1 MKPGVSAPAGTRTAP
16 VSEENVSVC
25 APGAAAPAPAPAAH
39 AAEGSPVSVT
49 VSLPVSKS
57 AFAAVLVLA
66 PPARKAASGLVPP
79 APPLSGRPGRGS
91 SQPPGTATA
100 REAATFVGSIC
111 ENAHKSS
118 PSASG
123 CAVPTTHATAT
134 SSGAVAAAGSTPVA
148 RRPATAAAL
157 HVPDERASAGLETLF
172 NKRGAIDAALPGST
186 PVCPPDRK
194 KGAPASVTPA
204 SSSSRVRSAFGG
216 RERDT
221 VGVCEGVGVVEA
233 VEVAE
238 EVEDAVAEL
247 VGDAGVEAEE
257 DGEARALP
265 VDGAL
270 AAPLPLGGTL
280 RVEEALPVAPLV
292 GAPVAP
298 LLPDAESVFVGKG
311 SAVVA
316 GEAVA
321 FLDAPAEALA
331 GADAT
336 GEGESREPVGV
347 AEALAGTLAPPLA
360 EAALEA
366 LAGALAPPLA
376 EAAREGAAEALGGGF
391 AVVFAEAEAT
401 RVALGDADG
410 HAVAKEEGDAV
421 TPEVAVAARLGSLVA
436 EAEAAADC
444 VAEPNAL
451 AESER
456 DCVEDPLSPR
466 LAVPLADA
474 TLVREEVLD
483 TEGERD
489 TDKVPEE
496 GPLAEGVASPE
507 PDRVAFMLPE
517 GDPVEVEDSVKHADT
532 DHAGV
537 KLAAPL
543 SVCVLRAVGAPDA
556 LVVEVV
562 LCEGEPEGERVPTD
576 EALSRA
582 AEALCVTDTPDDLEL
597 EKETKLVGEGRGEA
611 ESEGFD
617 ALERLDDGDSETER
631 EARGEAEVVIDA
643 EEVAAA
649 LAVRSLDAVD
659 GAVPELRGDTLVVAV
674 IVVVRE
680 AVGHVD
686 AVMLRVA
693 HAETVMESEDVF
705 VTTEVPEGGAGEGVP
720 ERVPART
727 ETVREGEPELLR
739 DKAPETVSE
748 GAVLPLREAEG
759 QGLAVSTAEPVATE
773 AVLGEEA
780 EARKVR
786 EPEGVP
792 VGPRPV
798 SEGDAE
804 AVITEAVGDVEGQ
817 TLAEGV
823 RDTTGEALS
832 EPDAVAPPE
841 AVRTLAVTVPEGLIE
856 NVTEPEGEPDVDGL
870 PVAVR
875 GTEGDREEERHCE
888 EDVEGV
894 LHPEDFMLPLNVA
907 EPV

>member
-1 MKPGVSAPAGTRTAP
+1 
-16 VSEENVSVC
+16 
-25 APGAAAPAPAPAAH
+25 
-39 AAEGSPVSVT
+39 
-49 VSLPVSKS
+49 
-57 AFAAVLVLA
+57 
-66 PPARKAASGLVPP
+66 LVPP

-100 REAATFVGSIC
+100 REAAAFVGSIC

-123 CAVPTTHATAT
+123 CAVPTTHATAA
-134 SSGAVAAAGSTPVA
+134 SSGAVAAAGNTPVA

-157 HVPDERASAGLETLF
+157 QVPDERTSARLESLF

-204 SSSSRVRSAFGG
+204 SSSARVRSAFGG

-257 DGEARALP
+257 DSEARALP

-270 AAPLPLGGTL
+270 TAPLPLGGTL

-331 GADAT
+331 DADAT
-336 GEGESREPVGV
+336 GEGESREPVGA
-347 AEALAGTLAPPLA
+347 AEALADTLAPPLT
-360 EAALEA
+360 
-366 LAGALAPPLA
+366 

-421 TPEVAVAARLGSLVA
+421 TLEVAVAARLGSVVA

-456 DCVEDPLSPR
+456 DCVEDPLSCR

-489 TDKVPEE
+489 TDKVPEV
-496 GPLAEGVASPE
+496 GPLAEGVARPE
-507 PDRVAFMLPE
+507 PDRVALMLPE
-517 GDPVEVEDSVKHADT
+517 GDSVEVEDSVKHADT
-532 DHAGV
+532 DRAGV

-543 SVCVLRAVGAPDA
+543 AVCVLRAVGAPDA

-562 LCEGEPEGERVPTD
+562 LCEGEPEGEWVPMD
-576 EALSRA
+576 EALFRA
-582 AEALCVTDTPDDLEL
+582 TEALCVTDTPCEREP

-611 ESEGFD
+611 ESEGCD
-617 ALERLDDGDSETER
+617 ALERLDDGDSETEK
-631 EARGEAEVVIDA
+631 EARGEAEVVIGA

-649 LAVRSLDAVD
+649 LAVRALDAVD
-659 GAVPELRGDTLVVAV
+659 GGVPELRGDTLVVAV
-674 IVVVRE
+674 IAVVRE
-680 AVGHVD
+680 AEGHVD
-686 AVMLRVA
+686 AVTLRVA
-693 HAETVMESEDVF
+693 HAETEMERDDVF
-705 VTTEVPEGGAGEGVP
+705 VTIEVFEGGAGEGVP

-739 DKAPETVSE
+739 DKTPETVSE

-780 EARKVR
+780 EARTVG
-786 EPEGVP
+786 EPEGEP

-823 RDTTGEALS
+823 RDTTGEALC

-841 AVRTLAVTVPEGLIE
+841 AVRALAVTVPEGLIE
-856 NVTEPEGEPDVDGL
+856 NVLEPEGAPDMDGE

-875 GTEGDREEERHCE
+875 GTERDGEEEGHCE
-888 EDVEGV
+888 EDAEGV
-894 LHPEDFMLPLNVA
+894 LHSEDFMLPLNVA